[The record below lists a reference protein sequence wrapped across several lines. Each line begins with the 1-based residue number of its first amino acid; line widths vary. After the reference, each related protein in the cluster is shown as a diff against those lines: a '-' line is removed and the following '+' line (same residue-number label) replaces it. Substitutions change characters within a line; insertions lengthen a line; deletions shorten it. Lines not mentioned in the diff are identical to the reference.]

1 MAELTPLSIAYP
13 LTRSQA
19 KLKQGIESFEEKI
32 NKKNFKAQDK
42 QPRLEF
48 GSEYHGESAD
58 EETEV
63 EESHKY
69 PAAPLPF
76 LVPKVPKSTYDHAG
90 SSCST
95 TSIWY
100 GALSH
105 SKCS

>member
-32 NKKNFKAQDK
+32 NKNSKAHDN

-48 GSEYHGESAD
+48 GSEYHVESAD

-76 LVPKVPKSTYDHAG
+76 LVPKVPESTYDRAR
-90 SSCST
+90 SSCFT

-105 SKCS
+105 INCS